1 MKKWVVQT
9 TKNENDCKSIMAD
22 YMSIVPGDRSKNI
35 PCTVNFGES
44 IIFNMDHVVFIKE
57 ERD

>member
-1 MKKWVVQT
+1 
-9 TKNENDCKSIMAD
+9 
-22 YMSIVPGDRSKNI
+22 MSIVPGDRSKNI

-44 IIFNMDHVVFIKE
+44 IIFNMDYVVFIKE